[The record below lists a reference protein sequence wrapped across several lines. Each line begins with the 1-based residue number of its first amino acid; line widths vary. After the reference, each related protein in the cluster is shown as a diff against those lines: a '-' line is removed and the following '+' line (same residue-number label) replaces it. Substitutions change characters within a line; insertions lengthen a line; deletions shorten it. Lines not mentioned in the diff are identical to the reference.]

1 MSQFFLVLS
10 ISQSTILFD
19 QFSGQRHVR
28 LRFSDDLNIAKIRRF
43 SMEARKLCPPET
55 FSIVNITTK
64 ESCWHIAIGD
74 RMRSKISGRKL
85 KIKLKGRDLPVCQ
98 FENLQN

>member
-19 QFSGQRHVR
+19 QFSDQCHVR

-43 SMEARKLCPPET
+43 SMEARKLCPTQKPSPL
-55 FSIVNITTK
+55 SI
-64 ESCWHIAIGD
+64 S
-74 RMRSKISGRKL
+74 
-85 KIKLKGRDLPVCQ
+85 
-98 FENLQN
+98 LQKKAAGI